1 MLISLP
7 AAILIKKMGVTVFSL
22 LLTVHLDF
30 KNKNAPYLE
39 RERRRNCWVGLPVTR
54 ENAKPKPAVLRG
66 TVVWKY
72 LLLKPIFLSG
82 QELNFTELGLPQLK
96 CRPAALVHSS
106 VP

>member
-39 RERRRNCWVGLPVTR
+39 RERRRNCWVGLPVTQ
-54 ENAKPKPAVLRG
+54 ENAKSAVLRG
-66 TVVWKY
+66 IVVWKY
-72 LLLKPIFLSG
+72 LLLKPISLSG
-82 QELNFTELGLPQLK
+82 QELNFTKLGLPQLK

-106 VP
+106 VL